1 MIPRVSGFTSME
13 PAPVGM
19 ASHGR
24 WAGLTTKLHVVTDGN
39 ATTPVAMHLTPGQR
53 ADCTQA
59 ERLLSGLS
67 PGTTVIADKAYG
79 SDDIL
84 GRIKAAE
91 GLVAIPPKANRKTP
105 G

>member
-1 MIPRVSGFTSME
+1 M
-13 PAPVGM
+13 
-19 ASHGR
+19 
-24 WAGLTTKLHVVTDGN
+24 TTKLHVVTDGN